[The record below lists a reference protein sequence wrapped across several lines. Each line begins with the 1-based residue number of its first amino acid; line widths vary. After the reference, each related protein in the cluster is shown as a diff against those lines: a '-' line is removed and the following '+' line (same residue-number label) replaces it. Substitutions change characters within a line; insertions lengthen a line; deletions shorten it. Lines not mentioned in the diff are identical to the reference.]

1 MISLKVENAE
11 NTAAL
16 SKILID
22 RLDAKNKSF
31 AIELCNLRSSE
42 KQQSE
47 TIKTLQLQVNKL
59 ELEKQKL
66 MIKLTNKTL

>member
-16 SKILID
+16 SKIVID
-22 RLDAKNKSF
+22 RLDVKNRSF
-31 AIELCNLRSSE
+31 AIELLNLRNSE

-47 TIKTLQLQVNKL
+47 TIKTL
-59 ELEKQKL
+59 
-66 MIKLTNKTL
+66 